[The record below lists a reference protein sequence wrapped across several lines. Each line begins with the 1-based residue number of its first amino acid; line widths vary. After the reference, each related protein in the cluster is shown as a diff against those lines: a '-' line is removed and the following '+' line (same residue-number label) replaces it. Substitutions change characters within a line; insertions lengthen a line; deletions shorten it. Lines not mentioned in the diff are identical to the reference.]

1 MKWQYFW
8 VMSDFVEYVCWEEW
22 NTQPTA
28 TVTLMWKALIYSA
41 VTLIRNFSRWDA
53 FWEFT
58 GRSGVYFIRKCTAC
72 CVLSDWIY
80 FSEVTERWDKWAF
93 RKPVE
98 IVSACVFCLL
108 ATAYERKNSFVLIQH
123 KVPPPSLTDRLDDT
137 PPPHFICSDA
147 VNVSLHFQMKY
158 HYFSCRISVK
168 YLSAHFH
175 LCMRL
180 KCVCACAFE
189 SRMQRDLFD
198 LFLMM
203 KISTR
208 RFNCQHLRLWAFI
221 DHSQKCL
228 WSSVIKMQLSGMLY
242 LLIQCIC

>member
-1 MKWQYFW
+1 
-8 VMSDFVEYVCWEEW
+8 MSFQK
-22 NTQPTA
+22 T
-28 TVTLMWKALIYSA
+28 
-41 VTLIRNFSRWDA
+41 
-53 FWEFT
+53 
-58 GRSGVYFIRKCTAC
+58 SGNCECV
-72 CVLSDWIY
+72 CVLFTSD
-80 FSEVTERWDKWAF
+80 
-93 RKPVE
+93 
-98 IVSACVFCLL
+98 CLWK
-108 ATAYERKNSFVLIQH
+108 KNSFVLIQH

-180 KCVCACAFE
+180 KCVCVFE

-198 LFLMM
+198 LFLTM

-221 DHSQKCL
+221 DHSQECL
-228 WSSVIKMQLSGMLY
+228 WSSVIKMQLSGMFIITSWVWFLTNTQTDEKKNDMHLMY
-242 LLIQCIC
+242 CMTLW